1 MVTQNRFLRETSIH
15 FIFKI
20 LKAYLVPAQIYK
32 VIANGSPRNLELKV
46 SLVFELQFNLI
57 EWDVISIEKILL
69 FRFNIVLESRHGI
82 Q

>member
-1 MVTQNRFLRETSIH
+1 MPL
-15 FIFKI
+15 
-20 LKAYLVPAQIYK
+20 YK

-69 FRFNIVLESRHGI
+69 FRFNIVLESRRGI